1 MNGASSMNE
10 QQIHSKITSVE
21 IDVLKAVQQRTLE
34 KFTEGPCVERERLF
48 FLLLPFFDQK
58 QWSEDIEESAKTVS
72 IVYAALHAHDQV
84 KQDILATKKQQLT
97 VLAGDFYSGIYYQM
111 LANANNIAMIQRLA
125 TAIIKV
131 SEKKAAF
138 YDGEIYTIGEIEQS
152 IYQIETELLSSFY
165 HFYGYEKY
173 LPLAG
178 SMLTYIRYSNELKCL
193 QGGGQSLVIR
203 MLNQTLRHPLHTE
216 RWLMDKLADVYDE
229 IIWTVDKYALDYEL
243 KTFMLHQI
251 TPHQHKAE
259 QLTREG

>member
-1 MNGASSMNE
+1 MNE

-21 IDVLKAVQQRTLE
+21 IDVLKAVKQRTLE
-34 KFTEGPCVERERLF
+34 KFTEGPSVERERLF
-48 FLLLPFFDQK
+48 FLLLPFFDQNH
-58 QWSEDIEESAKTVS
+58 WSADMEESAKTVS

-131 SEKKAAF
+131 SEKKASF
-138 YDGEIYTIGEIEQS
+138 YDGKIYSIEEIEQS

-165 HFYGYEKY
+165 YFYGYEKY

-178 SMLTYIRYSNELKCL
+178 LMLTYIRYSNELECL

-203 MLNQTLRHPLHTE
+203 MLNQTLRHPLNTE
-216 RWLMDKLADVYDE
+216 RWLMEKLDGLYDE
-229 IIWTVDKYALDYEL
+229 VLWVVDKHPFNFET
-243 KTFMLHQI
+243 KKFMLHQI
-251 TPHQHKAE
+251 TPHQHRAE

>member
-1 MNGASSMNE
+1 MNE

-21 IDVLKAVQQRTLE
+21 IDVLKAVKQRTLE
-34 KFTEGPCVERERLF
+34 KFTEGPSVERERLF
-48 FLLLPFFDQK
+48 FLLLPFFDRNH
-58 QWSEDIEESAKTVS
+58 WTDDIEESAKTVS

-84 KQDILATKKQQLT
+84 KQDILANKKQQLT

-111 LANANNIAMIQRLA
+111 LANSNNIVMIQRLA

-131 SEKKAAF
+131 SEKKASF
-138 YDGEIYTIGEIEQS
+138 YDGKIYSIDEIEEA

-178 SMLTYIRYSNELKCL
+178 LMLTYIRYSNELESL
-193 QGGGQSLVIR
+193 QKGEQSLVLR
-203 MLNQTLRHPLHTE
+203 MLNRTLRHPLHSE
-216 RWLMDKLADVYDE
+216 RWILDKLENLYDE
-229 IIWTVDKYALDYEL
+229 IIRMVEKGTLTYEL
-243 KTFMLHQI
+243 KDFMLHQI

>member
-1 MNGASSMNE
+1 MNE

-21 IDVLKAVQQRTLE
+21 IDVLRAVKQRTLE
-34 KFTEGPCVERERLF
+34 KFTEGPSVQRERLF
-48 FLLLPFFDQK
+48 FLLLPFFDQN
-58 QWSEDIEESAKTVS
+58 QWSDDIEESAKTVS

-138 YDGEIYTIGEIEQS
+138 YDGNIYTIDEIEQS

-165 HFYGYEKY
+165 HFYGFEKY
-173 LPLAG
+173 MPLAG
-178 SMLTYIRYSNELKCL
+178 LVLTYIRYGTELECL
-193 QGGGQSLVIR
+193 QRGGQSLVIR

-216 RWLMDKLADVYDE
+216 RWLKDKLASLYED
-229 IIWTVDKYALDYEL
+229 ILWTADNYALTYEL
-243 KTFMLHQI
+243 KNFMLHQI